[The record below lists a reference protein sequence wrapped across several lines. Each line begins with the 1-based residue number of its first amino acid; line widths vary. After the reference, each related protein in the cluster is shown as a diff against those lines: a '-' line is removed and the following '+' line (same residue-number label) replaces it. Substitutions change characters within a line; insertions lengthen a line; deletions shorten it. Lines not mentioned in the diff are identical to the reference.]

1 LPGQQNFSSH
11 ASVRRKT
18 RSRCFLRLIGCNR
31 KSGWQLSDKTWFGIP
46 PIRSWNRP
54 VKKFENGMVE
64 KNDIHR
70 RIGKKGFPTGRSES
84 TVTSKWPRTW

>member
-1 LPGQQNFSSH
+1 LGHFFENASGHPVCH

-18 RSRCFLRLIGCNR
+18 RSRCFLSLIECNR

-54 VKKFENGMVE
+54 VKNIWKWDG
-64 KNDIHR
+64 R
-70 RIGKKGFPTGRSES
+70 KKWHSS
-84 TVTSKWPRTW
+84 